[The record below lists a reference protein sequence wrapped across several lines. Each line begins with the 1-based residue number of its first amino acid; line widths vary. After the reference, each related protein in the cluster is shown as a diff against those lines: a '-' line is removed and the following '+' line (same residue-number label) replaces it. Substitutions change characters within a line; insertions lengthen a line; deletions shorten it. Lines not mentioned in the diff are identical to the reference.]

1 MYYVPSTS
9 PTILQTLTWLS
20 SQQLYE
26 ADAVILFISGWVN
39 GGRER
44 LVGMGARIQNLTV
57 WIQCMCTEPLPP
69 CLVWDDQLQCG
80 AVLLLCG
87 HMTFQNKKKLDLKA
101 NVEIEP

>member
-44 LVGMGARIQNLTV
+44 LVGMGARIQNLMV
-57 WIQCMCTEPLPP
+57 WIKCMRT
-69 CLVWDDQLQCG
+69 
-80 AVLLLCG
+80 
-87 HMTFQNKKKLDLKA
+87 
-101 NVEIEP
+101 